1 MSNFL
6 GKVIDFVFKLSPYDT
21 EYTFKNHVV
30 IVGGISDL
38 QLIDFLEEVAKNDEV
53 DALMNQS

>member
-6 GKVIDFVFKLSPYDT
+6 GKLIDFVFKLSPYDT
-21 EYTFKNHVV
+21 EYQFKNHIV

-38 QLIDFLEEVAKNDEV
+38 
-53 DALMNQS
+53 